1 MRREYDEDLFENSKM
16 TFGQHLEELRAA
28 LFKAILALVAGFI
41 VGLIFGNQ
49 IVAWIQA
56 PLKVA
61 LLNHYQEIGKADH
74 ERHVEEILAGG
85 GTPVYSTEQVNDLLE
100 NQGMIY
106 ERVYIYAPEVWKQLR
121 GKYPDQIPEVSVP
134 SATESAETE
143 QQPATTDAPSATPP
157 LNQKDMIPLMLWKP
171 ALEDTRVQVTSLRV
185 EDSFVTYIKAA
196 LVAGAVISSPL
207 IFWFIWSFVAAG
219 LYPHEKKYVFIY
231 LPFSLT
237 LFLAGAAVAFF
248 FAISFVLNFLFW
260 FNRQMG
266 VDPTPR
272 INDWMGFVLLL
283 PLGFGI
289 SFQLPLVMLFLE
301 RIGATSVRLY
311 LEKWRLAV
319 LVICIVA
326 MLLTPSDP
334 QSMLLMAVP
343 LVILYFGGILL
354 CRVMPRQA
362 SPFGEP
368 AD

>member
-1 MRREYDEDLFENSKM
+1 MRREYDEDLFEDSKM
-16 TFGQHLEELRAA
+16 TFGQHLEELRVA
-28 LFKAILALVAGFI
+28 LFKAILALVAGFV

-49 IVAWIQA
+49 IVSWVQV
-56 PLKVA
+56 PLNVA
-61 LLNHYQEIGKADH
+61 MDNHYDQLDIESYD
-74 ERHVEEILAGG
+74 RHVEEILAGK
-85 GTPVYSTEQVNDLLE
+85 GTPVYSREQVIDLLE
-100 NQGMIY
+100 NQGMFY
-106 ERVYIYAPEVWKQLR
+106 DRAYVYVPELWKQLQQ
-121 GKYPDQIPEVSVP
+121 KYPDQFTDVPEIP
-134 SATESAETE
+134 SA
-143 QQPATTDAPSATPP
+143 PAADVDVEDTAPNLTV
-157 LNQKDMIPLMLWKP
+157 KDMIPLTLWKP
-171 ALEDTRVQVTSLRV
+171 ALDDPRVKVTSLRV

-196 LVAGAVISSPL
+196 LVAGAIIASPL

-219 LYPHEKKYVFIY
+219 LYPHEKRYVFIY

-248 FAISFVLNFLFW
+248 FAISFVLDFLFW

-266 VDPTPR
+266 VDPQPR

-301 RIGATSVRLY
+301 RIGATSVQLY
-311 LEKWRLAV
+311 KEKWRIAV
-319 LVICIVA
+319 LVICVVA

-354 CRVMPRQA
+354 CRVMPRQS
-362 SPFGEP
+362 SPFGAP